1 MGAMDCVLGIGGI
14 FCEYSNNAGV
24 VSHVHGLAVEIE
36 LHAFATQRVFDDRH
50 DVAVFRRQELRT
62 ALYYMHAA
70 AEAHEGLCQLHA
82 HRSAAQY
89 DQLRHGHAQ
98 IEHVFVGEIGN
109 AIETWEGRHGGTRA
123 SGDAEVSYGDVA
135 AVDLKAVA
143 VAEAAGAE
151 DHLDAHGAK
160 PFGAVVRFDGAEHG
174 AHVRHHRGE
183 AHGRVVRRKTA
194 GVRRAH
200 ALRDV
205 RRVQQGLARHTTRPQ
220 ANTAETKKNEER
232 HQNPQRGTA
241 RRDD

>member
-1 MGAMDCVLGIGGI
+1 
-14 FCEYSNNAGV
+14 
-24 VSHVHGLAVEIE
+24 
-36 LHAFATQRVFDDRH
+36 
-50 DVAVFRRQELRT
+50 
-62 ALYYMHAA
+62 MHAA

-123 SGDAEVSYGDVA
+123 RGDDEVSCGEVA

-160 PFGAVVRFDGAEHG
+160 PFGAVVRFKNTKHNK
-174 AHVRHHRGE
+174 HKQQHHNKT
-183 AHGRVVRRKTA
+183 HNQNKKKKTA

-205 RRVQQGLARHTTRPQ
+205 RRVQQGLARHAARPQ
-220 ANTAETKKNEER
+220 AIAAEAIFSMSATLA
-232 HQNPQRGTA
+232 PSA
-241 RRDD
+241 